1 MISKSSAL
9 VIMMNK
15 GLTKIE
21 LMVITIPKG
30 KKEIIADM
38 LSRFDV
44 VGYAQTIAKGS
55 IDKGYTKDLMFCI
68 IKEDKIKDAILAL
81 EDRFKSFR
89 SNISMVYT
97 IPLDSIIGVS
107 SYITL
112 TNGGNKQ

>member
-1 MISKSSAL
+1 
-9 VIMMNK
+9 MNDK
-15 GLTKIE
+15 GLTKIY

-38 LSRFDV
+38 LSRHDV
-44 VGYAQTIAKGS
+44 VAYAQTMARGS
-55 IDKGYTKDLMFCI
+55 IDKGYTKNLMFCI
-68 IKEDKIKDAILAL
+68 IKEDRIKDAILAL

-112 TNGGNKQ
+112 SNGGNK